1 MSRITSMAADWPALN
16 TLLDEV
22 LALPVD
28 ERATWIEGLSG
39 EQSRF
44 KDTLQRLLLARGGVE
59 TDSFLNE
66 LPRLSGLAEAAQGG
80 TPVAGA
86 LVGPYRL
93 IREIGQGGMGT
104 VWLAE
109 RADGQLKRQVALKLP
124 RIAWDG
130 SLAERMGRE
139 RDILATLTHPL
150 IARLYDAGT
159 DSAGRPY
166 LAMEHVQGRAI
177 DDYCAAHALPVS
189 ARLALLRQVCQAVS
203 HAHAQLVVHR
213 DLKPGNILVT
223 EQGEVRLLDFG
234 IAKLMADDRTQETA
248 LTRVSGRAL
257 SLSYASPEQIRGDP
271 IGTASDV
278 YSLAVVA
285 YELLTGSLP
294 YRLQRGSAAEREQAI
309 ASIEAPRASDLAQD
323 PLLRKQLRG
332 DLDAI
337 LNKALKKNP
346 LERYPTMVALAED
359 IERHLDGRPV
369 QARPESRLYLA
380 RRFVGRHRVGV
391 AALSAV
397 LLALGTG
404 LGAALW
410 QTRVAQRNEQ
420 TAESAVDREGAVK
433 MLMMDTLSAVAA
445 AGPAGL
451 QAPGAVGRTMLLKL
465 EEYEQRF
472 KDRPEQRLGL
482 LEAVAVQLPFF
493 GDYEG
498 SLAVGRRYQALL
510 KEMKSDDWRILRS
523 YLGNARALKN
533 MQRMPEAE
541 ATLREAL
548 ATVPDSPGAIN
559 NRVAVMSDL
568 GKLLLTRGSRDEAIR
583 VMDAAVQRINEFQD
597 GSVRWDARMTQA
609 RLYFGYDDPAALA
622 LTSAAHEAYLRYPEA
637 QSSEVGRS
645 HFYLATALRSVGRH
659 ADAEKAL
666 RETQRLY
673 AENFGTVDRDTVG
686 ALGRLAAAV
695 AAQGRFAE
703 ARELLAARRRETEAQ
718 PGPDT
723 AGALLTLTA
732 RQLETELMHGDLK
745 AAAPFATAIPD
756 DRTAAGAAVRD
767 AGIRPVG
774 QSQYLR
780 WSGRPD
786 AAVQRLQG
794 WLQARPAAERWNAES
809 FPVGAELGAAL
820 LAAGRPLEA
829 RQQLSDLMALMQA
842 QQARRTWPYRQAQLL
857 CALALSRLGTTAD
870 ALTLLAAADAEAAG
884 LPPPSIAERADEAA
898 IRVQLLR
905 AAGRWAEAA
914 AATKTWLGALNGQ
927 HADSPRRAEARQF
940 AVALAP

>member
-1 MSRITSMAADWPALN
+1 
-16 TLLDEV
+16 
-22 LALPVD
+22 
-28 ERATWIEGLSG
+28 
-39 EQSRF
+39 
-44 KDTLQRLLLARGGVE
+44 
-59 TDSFLNE
+59 
-66 LPRLSGLAEAAQGG
+66 
-80 TPVAGA
+80 
-86 LVGPYRL
+86 
-93 IREIGQGGMGT
+93 
-104 VWLAE
+104 
-109 RADGQLKRQVALKLP
+109 
-124 RIAWDG
+124 
-130 SLAERMGRE
+130 
-139 RDILATLTHPL
+139 
-150 IARLYDAGT
+150 
-159 DSAGRPY
+159 
-166 LAMEHVQGRAI
+166 
-177 DDYCAAHALPVS
+177 
-189 ARLALLRQVCQAVS
+189 
-203 HAHAQLVVHR
+203 
-213 DLKPGNILVT
+213 
-223 EQGEVRLLDFG
+223 
-234 IAKLMADDRTQETA
+234 
-248 LTRVSGRAL
+248 
-257 SLSYASPEQIRGDP
+257 
-271 IGTASDV
+271 
-278 YSLAVVA
+278 
-285 YELLTGSLP
+285 
-294 YRLQRGSAAEREQAI
+294 
-309 ASIEAPRASDLAQD
+309 
-323 PLLRKQLRG
+323 
-332 DLDAI
+332 
-337 LNKALKKNP
+337 
-346 LERYPTMVALAED
+346 MVALAED